1 MPLTASVSKFRGRVF
16 SVLYV
21 TAGCVGALV
30 LYQFA
35 VGQYTMTQL
44 GDRWIAEYP
53 LLGIFGPLFAIAL
66 ASGMFVGVALGV
78 LAGSRSLPVAAWAG
92 LFACVSMITAA
103 AVAGSLKDA
112 LTSITLITAPLI
124 AAGLL
129 LGAIVGRKLR
139 HA

>member
-1 MPLTASVSKFRGRVF
+1 
-16 SVLYV
+16 
-21 TAGCVGALV
+21 
-30 LYQFA
+30 
-35 VGQYTMTQL
+35 
-44 GDRWIAEYP
+44 
-53 LLGIFGPLFAIAL
+53 
-66 ASGMFVGVALGV
+66 
-78 LAGSRSLPVAAWAG
+78 
-92 LFACVSMITAA
+92 MITAA